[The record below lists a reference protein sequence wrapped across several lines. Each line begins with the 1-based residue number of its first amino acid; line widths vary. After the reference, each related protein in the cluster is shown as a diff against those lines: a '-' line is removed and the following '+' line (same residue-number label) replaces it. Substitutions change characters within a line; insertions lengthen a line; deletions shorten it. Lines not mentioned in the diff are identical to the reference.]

1 MLKLLCRS
9 SEDRQGKPLT
19 SGIGGHVVE
28 AFAHRFELR
37 RSKNRSKRSSSV
49 RCAPQPALGL
59 DLRKLDRRGRAAAEF
74 EEEKEIAK
82 NQIFKIEHMAGV
94 IGDRAALQI

>member
-1 MLKLLCRS
+1 M
-9 SEDRQGKPLT
+9 
-19 SGIGGHVVE
+19 
-28 AFAHRFELR
+28 
-37 RSKNRSKRSSSV
+37 
-49 RCAPQPALGL
+49 RCAPQAALGL

-94 IGDRAALQI
+94 IGDRAPLQS